1 MRGIGLSAG
10 VRGASVSIGSRG
22 AHANVGIPGTGLSYR
37 EKIGGGSE
45 QRRTNRTQQRIERE
59 SQRLEKAKIREEALS
74 NVKLQLDKE
83 SGSIQIEDS
92 FGEALS
98 QKDMKLVWDQKGD
111 LISDWLTQQVDKINE
126 DIELLTLIH
135 EDTPSPELE
144 PEYSISL
151 FPNPPPEEPQQP
163 EELPRPET
171 KVLAPLGFFAKLFK
185 SKRIEHE
192 EKRKKLSNDR
202 KEAMTLWKDEN
213 RKRHEIYQTAFESY
227 RQAMEKW
234 EKRRTVYDLVEVE
247 KKVKFSSLIRT
258 SLDVMNSTLEEAFN
272 SLSWPRETIVSYQIM
287 EDTHDVWIDID
298 FPEIEDFPKK
308 VASIAANGKKLN
320 IKDKS
325 AKQIQ
330 LEYALHIH
338 GIVFRVAG
346 TVFATLPA
354 AKWVTISGFSQRIDR
369 ATGKVSDEYLLSAC
383 IERDLY
389 SKINFSSLDK
399 VNPIDALGVFE
410 IRRNITS
417 TGLIRAI
424 EPFKP

>member
-1 MRGIGLSAG
+1 
-10 VRGASVSIGSRG
+10 
-22 AHANVGIPGTGLSYR
+22 
-37 EKIGGGSE
+37 
-45 QRRTNRTQQRIERE
+45 
-59 SQRLEKAKIREEALS
+59 
-74 NVKLQLDKE
+74 
-83 SGSIQIEDS
+83 
-92 FGEALS
+92 
-98 QKDMKLVWDQKGD
+98 
-111 LISDWLTQQVDKINE
+111 
-126 DIELLTLIH
+126 
-135 EDTPSPELE
+135 
-144 PEYSISL
+144 
-151 FPNPPPEEPQQP
+151 
-163 EELPRPET
+163 
-171 KVLAPLGFFAKLFK
+171 
-185 SKRIEHE
+185 
-192 EKRKKLSNDR
+192 
-202 KEAMTLWKDEN
+202 MTLWKDEN